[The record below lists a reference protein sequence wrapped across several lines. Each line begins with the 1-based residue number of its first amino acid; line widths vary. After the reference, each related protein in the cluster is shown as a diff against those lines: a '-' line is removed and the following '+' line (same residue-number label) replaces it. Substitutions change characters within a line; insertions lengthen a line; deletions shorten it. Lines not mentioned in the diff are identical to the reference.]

1 MRMDCQRH
9 RIDGADGIDGA
20 NVIDMPMC
28 VDDIFGNE
36 LILLDMLYDAFR
48 LVARVDDDGFERLRT
63 GVQVTILLKH
73 ADCDTYNFQHVLLVR
88 FGHATF
94 FLPLTLSVSLISII
108 QQSL

>member
-1 MRMDCQRH
+1 
-9 RIDGADGIDGA
+9 
-20 NVIDMPMC
+20 MC

-63 GVQVTILLKH
+63 GVQVTVLLKH
-73 ADCDTYNFQHVLLVR
+73 ADCDTYNFRHVLFVR

-94 FLPLTLSVSLISII
+94 FLPLTLTVRLRYII
-108 QQSL
+108 AQVL